1 MDNIGKKE
9 GNLIICPPPPPL
21 SLMCHRAVF
30 DGLVDDYGLYK
41 LDTSGDCYIVAA
53 GIIQFDE
60 DGMPCW

>member
-1 MDNIGKKE
+1 
-9 GNLIICPPPPPL
+9 
-21 SLMCHRAVF
+21 MCHRAVF

-60 DGMPCW
+60 DGMPCCRPVALF